1 MGKTLYLEAFAGISG
16 NMLLGALLDAGVPF
30 DFLEREIGRLGLEDC
45 HLICRKAD
53 KCGISGTYFDVET
66 PESGFAGH
74 HDHGHD
80 GEDGPDHGHNHGY
93 EHHHDH
99 EEDEECGHEHGYD
112 HHHGENHDHGHEDGG
127 HHHHDHEHGHDHDR
141 IHDHGHTHD
150 HEHNHEHD
158 HGHDDGHTHAHGT
171 EAPATHVHVHR
182 NLADIEAI
190 LDASTLKP
198 AIIARAKEVFRTLG
212 EAEAAV
218 HGTTLDQIHFHEVG
232 AVDTIVDIVGNLLAL
247 DYLGIERIFVSPVN
261 TGHGFVRCAHG
272 MMPVP
277 APATARLLCGIP
289 HYRGSVAKEMT
300 TPTGAALLKVLAEP
314 VADVPAGFVAGIIG
328 YGAGSRD
335 LPIPNMLRA
344 SLGTCASGKE
354 GDGTAVTAAVAEH
367 REDGVRS
374 ETLLRLSCNLDDMS
388 PELLPHVLERL
399 LEAGALDAWYCPV
412 LMKKG
417 RPARELNVLLEERL
431 RDAVME
437 IVFRETSTLG
447 IREEK
452 VLRHS
457 LERRTENV
465 ETPWGPVRVKL
476 GLYRGE
482 TVNVAPEYEDC
493 RRLAEESGVPL
504 KTVMAVALR
513 RSGETGH

>member
-74 HDHGHD
+74 HHDHGHG
-80 GEDGPDHGHNHGY
+80 GEDGPDHGHH
-93 EHHHDH
+93 
-99 EEDEECGHEHGYD
+99 
-112 HHHGENHDHGHEDGG
+112 HGHE
-127 HHHHDHEHGHDHDR
+127 HHHDHEHGHDHDHGHTHEHEHR
-141 IHDHGHTHD
+141 HDHGHTH
-150 HEHNHEHD
+150 
-158 HGHDDGHTHAHGT
+158 AHGAET
-171 EAPATHVHVHR
+171 PATHIHVHR

-198 AIIARAKEVFRTLG
+198 VIIARAKEVFRTLG

-247 DYLGIERIFVSPVN
+247 DYLGVERIFVSPVN

-289 HYRGSVAKEMT
+289 HYRGTVAKEMT

-344 SLGTCASGKE
+344 SLGTCTAETE
-354 GDGTAVTAAVAEH
+354 GDGSSVTAAVAEH
-367 REDGVRS
+367 REDGVCS

-431 RDAVME
+431 RDTVME

-452 VLRHS
+452 VIRHS
-457 LERRTENV
+457 LERRTEKV

-504 KTVMAVALR
+504 KTVMAEALR
-513 RSGETGH
+513 RFGGKTGR